1 MKVICAWCEREGR
14 QTLIGEAALFDRKM
28 TSHGICRNHKNALL
42 KQFQQLPNRENPR
55 LHRQRRSRPTL
66 KSSTQLPA
74 SRATRTHTPTRR
86 RLLNHHLSS
95 AQLQLPFDGF

>member
-14 QTLIGEAALFDRKM
+14 QTLIGEAELYDRKM
-28 TSHGICRNHKNALL
+28 TSHGICRNHKKVLL

-66 KSSTQLPA
+66 KSSTRLPA
-74 SRATRTHTPTRR
+74 SRTTRKHTPTRR
-86 RLLNHHLSS
+86 RLLNDHFSN